1 MVESHTGLTQYLT
14 FKLGSETFAIPI
26 SNVREV
32 LKLPDL
38 TDIPGT
44 PDFMRGVINVRGS
57 VVSVVDLNRKFGK
70 PMTVENKKRTRI
82 IIVESPNRAKK
93 TVIGAM
99 ADSVDEVLDL
109 RDDQIEPPP
118 DVGVDLKT
126 DFVKG
131 IGKSDDRF
139 IILLDV
145 VRVFSTEELILI
157 REARQISQQ
166 VGVGASAPERA

>member
-1 MVESHTGLTQYLT
+1 MTESQTRLTQYLT
-14 FKLGSETFAIPI
+14 FKLGKETFAIPI

-44 PDFMRGVINVRGS
+44 PDFIRGVINVRGS

-70 PMTVENKKRTRI
+70 PLTIEDKKRTRI
-82 IIVESPNRAKK
+82 IIVESLNRGKK

-109 RDDQIEPPP
+109 MDDQIEPPP
-118 DVGVDLKT
+118 DVGIDLKT
-126 DFVKG
+126 DFVVG
-131 IGKSDDRF
+131 VGKSDGRF

-145 VRVFSTEELILI
+145 GRVFSTEEMILMQTT
-157 REARQISQQ
+157 RQ
-166 VGVGASAPERA
+166 VEVRTDAPERV